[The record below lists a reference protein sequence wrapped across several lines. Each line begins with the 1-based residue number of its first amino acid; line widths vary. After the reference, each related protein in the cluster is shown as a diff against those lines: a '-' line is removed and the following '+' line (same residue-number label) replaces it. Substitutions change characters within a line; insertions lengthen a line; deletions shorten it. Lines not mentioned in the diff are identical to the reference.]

1 MTKQF
6 FEFYTS
12 NIARTYSKKNCF
24 VVLVVV
30 ITILI
35 SNNQYT
41 NTARKMSSDSQPNL
55 EQLQQENAKLKEQI
69 DLLQSCVRDLYDY
82 ANSGK
87 PIGDIC
93 NICEECYT
101 AYRSHYDAK
110 DCCLELKKEH
120 NYCYFH
126 FDGIGRNVFGQI
138 WAPKLE

>member
-1 MTKQF
+1 MNSEQ
-6 FEFYTS
+6 
-12 NIARTYSKKNCF
+12 
-24 VVLVVV
+24 
-30 ITILI
+30 
-35 SNNQYT
+35 
-41 NTARKMSSDSQPNL
+41 QPNI
-55 EQLQQENAKLKEQI
+55 EKLQQENAKLKEQI

>member
-1 MTKQF
+1 MSAEHNMTEQQIYLLK
-6 FEFYTS
+6 
-12 NIARTYSKKNCF
+12 
-24 VVLVVV
+24 
-30 ITILI
+30 
-35 SNNQYT
+35 
-41 NTARKMSSDSQPNL
+41 SS
-55 EQLQQENAKLKEQI
+55 
-69 DLLQSCVRDLYDY
+69 VRELYDY

-101 AYRSHYDAK
+101 AHANHSCAK

-138 WAPKLE
+138 WTPKTE